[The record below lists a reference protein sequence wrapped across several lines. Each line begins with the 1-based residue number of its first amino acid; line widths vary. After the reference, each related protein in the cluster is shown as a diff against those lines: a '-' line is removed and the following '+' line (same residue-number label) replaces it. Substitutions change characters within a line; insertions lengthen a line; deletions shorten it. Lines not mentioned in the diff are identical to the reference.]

1 MKRKRVAS
9 RLFNIF
15 LLAVLCY
22 LILTSLSDRNKT
34 ISIREVPQI
43 YINEEDELFVN
54 TTGCRISATKP
65 LSLYA
70 LSFMEP
76 IEPVLCRMEQLM
88 VAETIGDRN
97 YLVRNISRHGI
108 LSWRQVSCIY
118 REFVRVDDAHN
129 KYISLKYFKLTDRT
143 RHLEVGTGLQ
153 HIRTWCW
160 VDFGRIIFHD
170 VMYFLPPLPQAT
182 NRSTELQ
189 KRKLSV
195 MILGVDSISHMH
207 YMRYFHRVADFIE
220 HLPHTEF
227 WGYNRV
233 ALNTYP
239 NLIPLVSGLSVS
251 EMEASCYHDELNFDK
266 CNFLWNE
273 FKRAGYSTI
282 FAEDTDTA
290 GLFIYR
296 KRGFQK
302 QPTDIYMRPLM
313 TEIESHSLYR
323 TTFDLKCTGHR
334 LYGEFYYDFVS
345 KLIPH
350 MERQLFFSFLWN
362 MHGIHDVFPYAKFV
376 DKDYLSI
383 LTRLH
388 EKGVMENT
396 LILFMGDHGLRFDK
410 FARTAP
416 GQHEMSQPLLIA
428 IYPEWLKRR
437 FPLAMSN
444 FERNARSLI
453 TTFDLHETLKD
464 VIHLDRLTDANVR
477 NRTLYLTNE
486 RGISLFLPIPQ
497 NRNCKTAE
505 IKQHYCLC
513 NELKS
518 VSTHESA
525 IQEAASFAVDRINEL
540 IKPYPQCRVLSLQ
553 SVRTAY
559 RAKSSTYRG
568 NYRVSQVMVRLKT
581 TPGDGNFDAT
591 VLITML
597 NGEKTD
603 MKLGGPVT
611 RTDRYAHQAYC
622 VQNYRIEMYCYCL

>member
-1 MKRKRVAS
+1 MKRKRIAS
-9 RLFNIF
+9 RLFNI
-15 LLAVLCY
+15 LLLMVLCY
-22 LILTSLSDRNKT
+22 LIFTSLSARKKA
-34 ISIREVPQI
+34 ISISEVPQI
-43 YINEEDELFVN
+43 YINEEDDLFVN
-54 TTGCRISATKP
+54 TTGCRISSTKP
-65 LSLYA
+65 LSLFA
-70 LSFMEP
+70 LPFMEP
-76 IEPVLCRMEQLM
+76 IEPIVCGMEQLM
-88 VAETIGDRN
+88 IAETIGDRN
-97 YLVRNISRHGI
+97 YLVRNISKLGM
-108 LSWRQVSCIY
+108 LSWRQVSCVY
-118 REFVRVDDAHN
+118 RQFVRVDDAHN
-129 KYISLKYFKLTDRT
+129 KYISLKFFKLSDGT
-143 RHLEVGTGLQ
+143 RYLEVGTGLQ
-153 HIRTWCW
+153 YIRTWCW

-170 VMYFLPPLPQAT
+170 VLFFLPPPPPAT

-239 NLIPLVSGLSVS
+239 NLMPLVSGLSVS
-251 EMEASCYHDELNFDK
+251 EMESSCYKGELNFDK

-290 GLFIYR
+290 GLFTYR
-296 KRGFQK
+296 KRGYK
-302 QPTDIYMRPLM
+302 KEPTDIYMRPLM
-313 TEIESHSLYR
+313 TEIEAHSLYR
-323 TTFDLKCTGHR
+323 TKYDLKCTGHR
-334 LYGEFYYDFVS
+334 LYGEYYYEFVS

-350 MERQLFFSFLWN
+350 VERQLYFSFLWN
-362 MHGIHDVFPYAKFV
+362 MHGIHDIFQYAKFV

-383 LTRLH
+383 LTRLR
-388 EKGVMENT
+388 ERGVMENT
-396 LILFMGDHGLRFDK
+396 LILFMGDHGLRFDR

-453 TTFDLHETLKD
+453 TTFDLHKTLED

-477 NRTLYLTNE
+477 NRTLNLVNG

-497 NRNCKTAE
+497 SRDCETAE
-505 IKQHYCLC
+505 IPQHYCLC
-513 NELKS
+513 NKLTS
-518 VSTHESA
+518 VSTHESSV
-525 IQEAASFAVDRINEL
+525 QEAASFAVNRINEL

-553 SVRTAY
+553 AVRAAY
-559 RAKSSTYRG
+559 RAKDDYRG
-568 NYRVSQVMVRLKT
+568 NYRLSQIMVRLKT

-597 NGEKTD
+597 NSERKD
-603 MKLGGPVT
+603 MQLGGPVT
-611 RTDRYAHQAYC
+611 RTDRYAHQAFC